1 MSELSTLRGEGWRSM
16 ADSARLRTVSQ
27 GRFVAAGMTSLR
39 HLLAAHAPLL
49 LIDAASTRVQVGL
62 LDADG
67 ATRWQTSDEEAGV
80 GVFRCV
86 EAIGS
91 DLNSV
96 RAFVFC
102 DGPGSILGIRTA
114 AMALRTWQSLGW
126 RPAFAYCSL
135 AVVAHALGQ
144 SDVQAIA
151 DARRNLWHHYT
162 PGGSLRRVPV
172 AELTGRLVMPEG
184 FRHWSPLPS
193 NVASTSYSLAALL
206 PRITH
211 ADLFRETDTPDAFLH
226 EEPSYATW
234 APHIHQAPATP

>member
-1 MSELSTLRGEGWRSM
+1 M
-16 ADSARLRTVSQ
+16 ADSARLRAVPPR
-27 GRFVAAGMTSLR
+27 RFVTAGMTSLR

-86 EAIGS
+86 QAMGS
-91 DLNSV
+91 DLNAA

-114 AMALRTWQSLGW
+114 AMALRTWQALAW

-144 SDVQAIA
+144 SNVSVIA
-151 DARRNLWHHYT
+151 DARRDLWHHYT
-162 PGGSLRRVPV
+162 VGGGLRRVPA
-172 AELTGRLVMPEG
+172 AELTGKLVMPEG

-193 NVASTSYSLAALL
+193 DVASTSYSLAELL
-206 PRITH
+206 PRIAH
-211 ADLFRETDTPDAFLH
+211 ADLFREADAPDAFLH

-234 APHIHQAPATP
+234 TPHIHRAPATP